1 MQYIPALDTP
11 ENNGLAERAIKHYQH
26 VLDSDAVHND
36 KINSAKGIPYL
47 YLNMKEFEDS
57 KKYYR
62 MVSDLDP
69 KDPEPHYYIGV
80 IDWAMCYKPRMEER
94 AKLGVKPEEALNP
107 TDQDQ
112 RKVCDELKVK
122 STPILEEGIDNLNQ
136 AIQLRP
142 DYDDARAYM
151 NLIYREKADVEC
163 DDPTAREEDLK
174 TADDWVDKL
183 LAGKKAKS
191 EKPPVQRSDQ
201 KQ

>member
-36 KINSAKGIPYL
+36 KINSAKGIAYL

-80 IDWAMCYKPRMEER
+80 IDWTMCYKPRMEER
-94 AKLGVKPEEALNP
+94 AKLGVQARRGSES
-107 TDQDQ
+107 D
-112 RKVCDELKVK
+112 R
-122 STPILEEGIDNLNQ
+122 SRSEEG
-136 AIQLRP
+136 LR
-142 DYDDARAYM
+142 RA
-151 NLIYREKADVEC
+151 EGQEHAH
-163 DDPTAREEDLK
+163 P
-174 TADDWVDKL
+174 
-183 LAGKKAKS
+183 
-191 EKPPVQRSDQ
+191 
-201 KQ
+201 